1 MTGSKIAIT
10 AVRVNDS
17 ICSKPDLMEKELNH
31 LFCSVFSP
39 GQVDPPIREL
49 QDTCGDKIQITKEEV
64 SELLLKLNCKKS
76 SGPDDIPN
84 EFLRHCSDWVAEFL
98 VQIFRASLDTGTLP
112 DDWLMGRVVPIFKG
126 DRFNVNNYRPISIT
140 CTVCKLFEHI
150 ICKYITDYTETNK
163 IFYDKQHEF
172 RRCLSTVT
180 QLFET
185 VQYFALAIN
194 NKEDINVIAL
204 DFSKA
209 FDRVC
214 HAKLVRKLYDTGL
227 SPKIV

>member
-1 MTGSKIAIT
+1 
-10 AVRVNDS
+10 
-17 ICSKPDLMEKELNH
+17 
-31 LFCSVFSP
+31 
-39 GQVDPPIREL
+39 
-49 QDTCGDKIQITKEEV
+49 
-64 SELLLKLNCKKS
+64 
-76 SGPDDIPN
+76 
-84 EFLRHCSDWVAEFL
+84 
-98 VQIFRASLDTGTLP
+98 
-112 DDWLMGRVVPIFKG
+112 MGRVVPIFKEG
-126 DRFNVNNYRPISIT
+126 DRFNINNYRPISIT
-140 CTVCKLFEHI
+140 CTVCKLLEHI

-172 RRCLSTVT
+172 CRCLSTVT

-194 NKEDINVIAL
+194 NKEGINVIAL

-227 SPKIV
+227 SPKIVRWVQAYLKNRQQLVKIYNERSSTLPVTSGVPQVLVWGRHCF